1 MVRKNE
7 TSSGKKVSPFDDKFA
22 TSYPNITA
30 FIKDYEGWVVIGR
43 DEYSRSLVRAVN
55 GGGLVWEGETHYA
68 TMDDALQAL
77 EAGVTTWWE
86 D

>member
-1 MVRKNE
+1 MPHTNE
-7 TSSGKKVSPFDDKFA
+7 PVSEKKVNPSGDNFA
-22 TSYPNITA
+22 TSYPNITT
-30 FIKDYEGWVVIGR
+30 FIKDYEGWIEIGWN
-43 DEYSRSLVRAVN
+43 DYGQSFMRAVN
-55 GGGLVWEGETHYA
+55 AGGLVWEGELHYA